1 MKVTFMEEIEAKH
14 AWRESMYCPKCDC
27 GSYRI
32 HEQLQPEVKD
42 PWWIDCPNCGYES
55 EHTYTRQGAI
65 YNWQRGR

>member
-27 GSYRI
+27 GNYRI

-42 PWWIDCPNCGYES
+42 PWWIDCPNCGYEVVTNFRLQP
-55 EHTYTRQGAI
+55 EFFGPEI
-65 YNWQRGR
+65 N